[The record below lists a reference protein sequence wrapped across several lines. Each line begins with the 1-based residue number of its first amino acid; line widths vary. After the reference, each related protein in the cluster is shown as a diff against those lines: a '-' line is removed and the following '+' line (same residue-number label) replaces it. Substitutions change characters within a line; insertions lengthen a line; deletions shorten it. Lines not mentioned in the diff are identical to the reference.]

1 MDGQYGIHQRS
12 GKTEPVAGLTLEVPL
27 VEECSETVVAQIAVE
42 VHLREFI
49 EGSLAV
55 AYVSAIVEEFSAL
68 LQRKG
73 HRVEVDGRRAEVHR
87 SDIAPYHGVACDGSV
102 DGIETQPLRMQELRE
117 KSAAG
122 GIDIECERGQCLPQF
137 IDSQILPF
145 YLTKHR
151 V

>member
-55 AYVSAIVEEFSAL
+55 AYVSAIVEEFSVRVIVSRLTADE
-68 LQRKG
+68 RK
-73 HRVEVDGRRAEVHR
+73 
-87 SDIAPYHGVACDGSV
+87 SIAVISPRIMESHAMV
-102 DGIETQPLRMQELRE
+102 P
-117 KSAAG
+117 
-122 GIDIECERGQCLPQF
+122 
-137 IDSQILPF
+137 
-145 YLTKHR
+145 
-151 V
+151 